1 MISDFFEG
9 RALVLQESESEARRF
24 GFSVVRAT
32 VPLNDTDSDEDV
44 AVAVQSARSEL
55 VIVRFDERRK
65 ELGRL
70 LHNIRD
76 AECIHADTLVYYV
89 WNLNRQVRLTPIH
102 DSPKISQ
109 STSFADVAG
118 VLRESFRDYRNHY
131 SANPRLATSVT
142 VAAYEEWA
150 TGLMQSDTSH
160 AFVARQPSN
169 GEVVGFVLLTLAQDE
184 RLAEVALNAVH
195 PNAQRGGVYSA
206 LMLAAAEYLVTLGSV
221 ERLFI
226 STQRENQAVIAAWQK
241 LGLEPFLTLETY
253 HVMRHNAAS
262 QSR

>member
-9 RALVLQESESEARRF
+9 RGFDLQESESEARRF

-32 VPLNDTDSDEDV
+32 VPLNDTVSDEDV
-44 AVAVQSARSEL
+44 AVAVQAAKSEL

-70 LHNIRD
+70 LQEIGD

-89 WNLNRQVRLTPIH
+89 WNLYRLGRLTPRP
-102 DSPKISQ
+102 SSLKISQ
-109 STSFADVAG
+109 STSFADVVG
-118 VLRESFRDYRNHY
+118 VLRESFKDYRNHY
-131 SANPRLATSVT
+131 SANPRIATSVT

-150 TGLMQSDTSH
+150 KGLMQSDTSR
-160 AFVARQPSN
+160 AFIVREQSN

-184 RLAEVALNAVH
+184 RMAEVALNAVQS
-195 PNAQRGGVYSA
+195 NAQRGGVYSA

-253 HVMRHNAAS
+253 HVMRRIGA
-262 QSR
+262 

>member
-9 RALVLQESESEARRF
+9 RGFDLQQSESEARRF

-32 VPLNDTDSDEDV
+32 VPLNDTDSDGDV

-70 LHNIRD
+70 LQEIGD

-89 WNLNRQVRLTPIH
+89 WNLHRLVLTPRP
-102 DSPKISQ
+102 SSLKISQ

-118 VLRESFRDYRNHY
+118 VLQESFKDYRNHY
-131 SANPRLATSVT
+131 SANPRIATSVT

-150 TGLMQSDTSH
+150 KSLIQSDTSR
-160 AFVARQPSN
+160 AFIARKPSN
-169 GEVVGFVLLTLAQDE
+169 GEVVGFVLLALAEDE
-184 RLAEVALNAVH
+184 RMAEVALNAVH
-195 PNAQRGGVYSA
+195 PDAQRGGVYSA

-253 HVMRHNAAS
+253 HVMRRNAAS
-262 QSR
+262 

>member
-32 VPLNDTDSDEDV
+32 VPLNDTVSDEEV
-44 AVAVQSARSEL
+44 AAAVQAARSEL

-65 ELGRL
+65 ELGL
-70 LHNIRD
+70 LLKKIVG
-76 AECIHADTLVYYV
+76 AECIHADTLVYYE
-89 WNLNRQVRLTPIH
+89 WDLRRPQSPAANQTSLTITR
-102 DSPKISQ
+102 SQ
-109 STSFADVAG
+109 SPDDITG
-118 VLRESFRDYRNHY
+118 VLRDSFKDYRNHY

-150 TGLMQSDTSH
+150 SGLMQSDSSR
-160 AFVARQPSN
+160 AFVAREEPN
-169 GEVVGFVLLTLAQDE
+169 GEVTGFVLLTVAEND
-184 RLAEVALNAVH
+184 RIAEVALNAVR
-195 PNAQRGGVYSA
+195 PASQRGGVYSA
-206 LMLAAAEYLVTLGSV
+206 LMRAAADYLVALGSV
-221 ERLFI
+221 DRLFI

-253 HVMRHNAAS
+253 HIMRRS
-262 QSR
+262 S

>member
-9 RALVLQESESEARRF
+9 RGFDLQQSESEARRF

-32 VPLNDTDSDEDV
+32 VPLNDTVSDEDV
-44 AVAVQSARSEL
+44 AVAVQAARSEL

-70 LHNIRD
+70 LQEIGD

-89 WNLNRQVRLTPIH
+89 WNLHRLVRPTPRPS
-102 DSPKISQ
+102 SPKISQ
-109 STSFADVAG
+109 STSFADVVG
-118 VLRESFRDYRNHY
+118 VLRESFKDYRNHY

-142 VAAYEEWA
+142 VAAYEDWA
-150 TGLMQSDTSH
+150 KGLMQSDTSR

-253 HVMRHNAAS
+253 HVMRRIGA
-262 QSR
+262 